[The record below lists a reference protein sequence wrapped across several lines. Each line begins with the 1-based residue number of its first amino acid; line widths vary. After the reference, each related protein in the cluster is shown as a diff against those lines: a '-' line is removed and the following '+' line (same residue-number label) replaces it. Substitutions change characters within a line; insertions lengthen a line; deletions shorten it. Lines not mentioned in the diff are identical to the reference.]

1 MSATGGPIVG
11 DARAGE
17 RHVVELLARRFGVDD
32 PVVLRLARLTVRA
45 AAAGHSCLD
54 LALLDAELVASLD
67 ARRLARDVV
76 GARDDRADDDGPLPG
91 LEVALTALRE
101 CAAVHV
107 VAALPEE
114 ADGAEDGGGIR
125 IVGPRP
131 LVLDGTRLSTQRE
144 HSVEQRLIRALARRA
159 AAAPEPMP
167 VAPTPLTDDPDQVA
181 AVAAL
186 ADAGVRAG
194 IGVLAGGPGTGK
206 TTTIAA
212 LLAARLE
219 ADLAAHADGGAG
231 PGARPLRI
239 ALAARR
245 PGRRRSSCK

>member
-1 MSATGGPIVG
+1 MSVTGGPIVG

-131 LVLDGTRLSTQRE
+131 HAVAHNETYR
-144 HSVEQRLIRALARRA
+144 RLIGPYMVRHKVKPGITGWAQIHGHRGETDTLEKMRDRVAHDLEYLRHWSLGLDLRIVVRTALL
-159 AAAPEPMP
+159 M
-167 VAPTPLTDDPDQVA
+167 
-181 AVAAL
+181 L
-186 ADAGVRAG
+186 ADRQAY
-194 IGVLAGGPGTGK
+194 
-206 TTTIAA
+206 
-212 LLAARLE
+212 
-219 ADLAAHADGGAG
+219 
-231 PGARPLRI
+231 
-239 ALAARR
+239 
-245 PGRRRSSCK
+245 